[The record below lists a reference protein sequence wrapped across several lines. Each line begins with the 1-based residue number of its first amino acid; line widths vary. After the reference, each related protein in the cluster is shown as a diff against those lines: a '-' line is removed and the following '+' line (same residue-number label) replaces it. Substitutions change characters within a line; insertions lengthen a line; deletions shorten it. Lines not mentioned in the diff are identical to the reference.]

1 MVLSPLVPFLLKYCE
16 VCGKEVRVYE
26 NERLR
31 RCDECDKDSR
41 MLERILGKPKKKKGK
56 KK

>member
-41 MLERILGKPKKKKGK
+41 MLERILGKPKKKRK